1 MIGAGFMDGTFK
13 LYDIELNEICSNIS
27 TIASSIIASVW
38 MPSFG
43 PVTVDSS
50 NKLTIWS
57 T

>member
-1 MIGAGFMDGTFK
+1 MNGTFK
-13 LYDIELNEICSNIS
+13 LYDMQLNQICSNIS
-27 TIASSIIASVW
+27 TTKSSIIGSVW